1 MTGEQNKKK
10 KTAVVFGATGLIGKE
25 LVKALLSDGSYE
37 KVTVVVRSPLVLPD
51 SKLSQIKLTDFSKL
65 SELKEK
71 LKSGSWFCCLGTTI
85 KTAGSRE
92 AFAKVDLEMPKA
104 IARLAEAASAESLVV
119 ISSIGANASS
129 SNFYLRTK
137 GEMEKSVREI
147 YKGNLKFVRP
157 SLLMG
162 DRVEFRLAES
172 ISAVFMKAIGW
183 MMTGPMRKYRGIK
196 AGDLARAMIIISDG
210 PVDRM
215 IYESDELQKV
225 GLYLQTRLYPQTPQG
240 GL

>member
-1 MTGEQNKKK
+1 MTGEQDKKK

-25 LVKALLSDGSYE
+25 LVKALLSDNSYE
-37 KVTVVVRSPLVLPD
+37 EVTVVVRSPLVLPD
-51 SKLSQIKLTDFSKL
+51 SKLKQISLTDFSKL
-65 SELKEK
+65 SGLKGK
-71 LKSGSWFCCLGTTI
+71 LKSGTWFCCLGTTI
-85 KTAGSRE
+85 KTAGSQE
-92 AFAKVDLEMPKA
+92 AFARVDLEMPKA
-104 IARLAEAASAESLVV
+104 IAGLAEEASAESLVV
-119 ISSIGANASS
+119 ISSIGANARS

-137 GEMEKSVREI
+137 GEMEKAVREI

-196 AGDLARAMIIISDG
+196 AGDLARAMISISDG
-210 PVDRM
+210 PADKM
-215 IYESDELQKV
+215 IYESDELQKIIV
-225 GLYLQTRLYPQTPQG
+225 HPQTP
-240 GL
+240 

>member
-1 MTGEQNKKK
+1 MTSKQDKKK

-25 LVKALLSDGSYE
+25 LVKTLLNDDSYE
-37 KVTVVVRSPLVLPD
+37 RVTVVVRSPLALPD

-65 SELKEK
+65 SELKGH
-71 LKSGSWFCCLGTTI
+71 LKSGNWFCCLGTTI

-92 AFAKVDLEMPKA
+92 AFANVDLEMPKA
-104 IARLAEAASAESLVV
+104 IAGLAEAASAESLVV

-137 GEMEKSVREI
+137 GEMEMAVMAI

-172 ISAVFMKAIGW
+172 ISAVFMKAFGW
-183 MMTGPMRKYRGIK
+183 MMIGTLRKYRGIK
-196 AGDLARAMIIISDG
+196 AGDLARAMIIISNG
-210 PVDRM
+210 PAEKVT
-215 IYESDELQKV
+215 YESDELQKV
-225 GLYLQTRLYPQTPQG
+225 AKESNMLK
-240 GL
+240 